1 MTPDCLSRA
10 AVLADLEPAA
20 DGGRRRRAAAR
31 GEGRRLAAS
40 PQIAKERAGDFDRT
54 PVVRAIDRLSD
65 AAGLISAL
73 TLFAMIG
80 IVCYEVT
87 SRYLFNAPTT
97 WVIEVS
103 AYLFVAVVFLGLA
116 AAQKANAHIQVEILL
131 ARLQPARRAQCE
143 TVAHWIA
150 LFFVAV
156 TAWQMIRFTISEY
169 VYDTRDWGLLATPQW
184 IPETPIGIGYLLFT
198 AALLRD
204 LHALRPPR
212 S

>member
-1 MTPDCLSRA
+1 MVDPH
-10 AVLADLEPAA
+10 
-20 DGGRRRRAAAR
+20 
-31 GEGRRLAAS
+31 
-40 PQIAKERAGDFDRT
+40 QIAGEPESAVFRAT

-73 TLFAMIG
+73 TLFAMVG

-131 ARLQPARRAQCE
+131 SHLKPALRAQFE
-143 TVAHWIA
+143 TAAHWIA

-156 TAWQMIRFTISEY
+156 TA
-169 VYDTRDWGLLATPQW
+169 
-184 IPETPIGIGYLLFT
+184 
-198 AALLRD
+198 
-204 LHALRPPR
+204 
-212 S
+212 